1 MYSPEVLKSNL
12 YDCNNVYILV
22 SGDVIIRWHNVAQ
35 GAFKKCATFTKCV
48 TKIDGTTVHD
58 PEDLDLVMPINNQL
72 EYSSNYSDMTG
83 SLWIY
88 SIDEG
93 KKFDTEVA
101 SIDNLEYL
109 KQKAKLLE
117 CASSCNLKF

>member
-1 MYSPEVLKSNL
+1 M
-12 YDCNNVYILV
+12 ITIMFTLV
-22 SGDVIIRWHNVAQ
+22 SGDVIIRGHNVAQ

-48 TKIDGTTVHD
+48 TKIDGTTADD
-58 PEDLDLVMPINNQL
+58 PEDLDLVMPINNLL

-93 KKFDTEVA
+93 KKFDTEVV
-101 SIDNLEYL
+101 STDSFEYF

>member
-1 MYSPEVLKSNL
+1 
-12 YDCNNVYILV
+12 
-22 SGDVIIRWHNVAQ
+22 
-35 GAFKKCATFTKCV
+35 
-48 TKIDGTTVHD
+48 
-58 PEDLDLVMPINNQL
+58 
-72 EYSSNYSDMTG
+72 MTG

-93 KKFDTEVA
+93 KKFDTEVV
-101 SIDNLEYL
+101 STDNFEYF